1 MMNLH
6 GQNMLIT
13 GGNGA
18 LGQAAARRAKALGAT
33 VFLLDLAFAKE
44 TQTNFARHSVDLTD
58 VHAVAAIVAKL
69 PPIHALLNI
78 AGGFAMGVTGHDP
91 DDTQWDAMF
100 QRNVATLRTVIK
112 AVVPSMKA
120 RKAGCIVNVGALSAL
135 HGCAGMSAYAAS
147 KSVVMN
153 LTESLAAELGPCGIR
168 VNAVLPSTMDTP
180 ANRQAMP
187 LADPGDWVDPDDIAN
202 VMCFL
207 ASAQSRAIQ
216 GALIP
221 VTGNFAC

>member
-6 GQNMLIT
+6 GQNILIT
-13 GGNGA
+13 GAQAVSA
-18 LGQAAARRAKALGAT
+18 L
-33 VFLLDLAFAKE
+33 
-44 TQTNFARHSVDLTD
+44 
-58 VHAVAAIVAKL
+58 VAAL

-78 AGGFAMGVTGHDP
+78 AGGFAVGVMGHDP
-91 DDTQWDAMF
+91 HDAQWDAMF
-100 QRNVATLRTVIK
+100 QRNVATLCSVIK
-112 AVVPSMKA
+112 AVVPGMKE

-135 HGCAGMSAYAAS
+135 HGRASMSAYTAS

-153 LTESLAAELGPCGIR
+153 LTESLATELGPEGIR
-168 VNAVLPSTMDTP
+168 VNAVLPSIIDTP

-187 LADPGDWVDPDDIAN
+187 LANPGDWVRPDDIAN

-207 ASAQSRAIQ
+207 MSKQSRAIQ

-221 VTGNFAC
+221 VTGGR

>member
-6 GQNMLIT
+6 GQNILIT
-13 GGNGA
+13 GGNGV
-18 LGQAAARRAKALGAT
+18 LGRAAAQCAKSLGAT
-33 VFLLDLAFAKE
+33 VFLLDLAFAEE
-44 TQTNFARHSVDLTD
+44 TRANFSCHSVDLADVSAVTD
-58 VHAVAAIVAKL
+58 IVAEL

-78 AGGFAMGVTGHDP
+78 AGGFAMGVMGHDP
-91 DDTQWDAMF
+91 DDAQWDAMF
-100 QRNVATLRTVIK
+100 QRNVVTLRSVIK
-112 AVVPSMKA
+112 AIVPDMKA

-135 HGCAGMSAYAAS
+135 HGSASMSAYTAS

-153 LTESLAAELGPCGIR
+153 LTESLAAELGPSGIR
-168 VNAVLPSTMDTP
+168 VNAVLPSIIDTP

-187 LADPGDWVDPDDIAN
+187 HANRGDWVQPADIAN

-207 ASAQSRAIQ
+207 VSTQSRAIQ

-221 VTGNFAC
+221 VTGSP